1 MEIENQIFV
10 TVILPLRLRME
21 ISYSVP
27 QEYINVI
34 TRGSRVKV
42 LFSGREY
49 IAVVYSL
56 KKNCGDYRGRVL
68 DISGLADG
76 PKVTEEQLS
85 FWEWIS
91 QYYMCSIG
99 EVYKATYTAAG
110 EVPATGTR
118 ARKTGKEEERKFIL
132 SDAQQRA
139 KDEIRDS
146 FSESKPALL
155 AGITGSGKTEIYMS
169 IAKEEIA
176 SGGVVLYMVPEI
188 ALSRQ
193 LEERLHQVFGERL
206 VTFHS
211 ALTPAKRRD
220 TSHRIS
226 GIKDG
231 EGLVVLGLRSSILLP
246 FKRLS
251 LIIIDE
257 EHDPSYKQNEPA
269 PRYSARDAAIVLAN
283 IYKANV
289 LLGSATPSFESIY
302 NSKSGRY
309 NIVYLKE
316 RYFGAGEPEIEIIDM
331 IKERKARRVNGIFS
345 VKTLSEIDERISRGE
360 QILIFRNRRSY
371 SPMVQC
377 SECGYIPLCSH
388 CNTSLSYHKN
398 RRELCCHYCDFHIR
412 FTPVCPQCGK
422 GTLTERGT
430 GTEMIAEKI
439 SEHFPN
445 AKVER
450 FDAETTTR
458 KSEEKRMLK
467 DFAAGKTDILV
478 GTQMI
483 SKGFDFR
490 GLSLVV
496 IIHADSM
503 LALDDFRANE
513 RAFQL
518 LEQLSGRTGRG
529 SRKGKIIVQT
539 ALGEHPVYESFS
551 GRNNHLYEQL
561 SERKDFGYPPFVR
574 MLKLTVRS
582 KERNIVSIAS
592 LYLGERLRMI
602 NGVESSGP
610 FTPVVDKIRGEY
622 ISYFW
627 IKLPRTGN
635 NKEKRGIEEIVSET
649 EKKFSG
655 VTLIPDVDPQ

>member
-1 MEIENQIFV
+1 MESENQIFV

-27 QEYINVI
+27 REYVNVI

-49 IAVVYSL
+49 IAVVNSL
-56 KKNCGDYRGRVL
+56 KENCGSYRGRVL
-68 DISGLADG
+68 EISGLADG
-76 PKVTEEQLS
+76 PKVTEEQLK

-91 QYYMCSIG
+91 QYYMCSPG
-99 EVYKATYTAAG
+99 EVYKATYTATG
-110 EVPATGTR
+110 EAPATGIR
-118 ARKTGKEEERKFIL
+118 ARKTGKAEERKFTL

-139 KDEIRDS
+139 KDEIRSS
-146 FSESKPALL
+146 FKESKPALL

-169 IAKEEIA
+169 IAKEEIT

-193 LEERLHQVFGERL
+193 LEERLYQVFGDRL

-246 FKRLS
+246 FKRLN

-283 IYKANV
+283 LYKANV

-302 NSKSGRY
+302 NSNSGRY
-309 NIVYLKE
+309 NIVHLRE

-331 IKERKARRVNGIFS
+331 IKERKAGRINGLFS
-345 VKTLSEIDERISRGE
+345 LKTLSAIEETISRRE
-360 QILIFRNRRSY
+360 QVLIFRNRRSY

-377 SECGYIPLCSH
+377 SECGHIPLCSH

-398 RRELCCHYCDFHIR
+398 RNELCCHYCDFHIR
-412 FTPVCPQCGK
+412 YNPVCPHCGK
-422 GTLTERGT
+422 GALTEKGT

-439 SEHFPN
+439 SGHFPD
-445 AKVER
+445 ALVER

-483 SKGFDFR
+483 SKGFDFK
-490 GLSLVV
+490 GLSLV
-496 IIHADSM
+496 IIINADSM

-513 RAFQL
+513 RAYQL

-529 SRKGKIIVQT
+529 SGKGKIIVQT

-561 SERKDFGYPPFVR
+561 RERKDFGYPPYVR
-574 MLKLTVRS
+574 MIKLIVKSR
-582 KERNIVSIAS
+582 ERGVAS
-592 LYLGERLRMI
+592 DASQYLGEKLKMVK
-602 NGVESSGP
+602 GAECSGP
-610 FTPVVDKIRGEY
+610 FTPVIDKIRGEF
-622 ISYFW
+622 ISHFW
-627 IKLPRTGN
+627 IKLPRAGN
-635 NKEKRGIEEIVSET
+635 NKEKRGIEEIVSLV
-649 EKKFSG
+649 EKKFSR
-655 VTLIPDVDPQ
+655 VTIIPDVDPQ